1 MQASQATD
9 EDDEVSTASV
19 DDWNVEGDTGELPET
34 SYRSFNPRRIGI
46 YFERFQALAST
57 LAELDDE
64 AAALTAIE
72 AEYAWASRQR
82 GAPGM
87 RDRYRTAL
95 CILKDLLGQGWVWRY
110 RDHRLEI
117 APPDYTAPPRTAR
130 DIARQKAAIRLSMS
144 AERLAQLKKPSTIS
158 FLAQVERPRR
168 HNGRTV
174 SMLDL
179 VADGEHLARD
189 LRAVA
194 RLDGER
200 RSEALRKAVQ
210 PYLQIVT
217 DGARCKWTGLRL
229 NDIWRYFRYS
239 WSLPYFS
246 TPGRNLF
253 YLVRDAS
260 RSLHPVIGIA
270 ALGNSIVRLGDREAW
285 IGWTVESVAAQA
297 KAYQGQGE
305 SGLEQGRSLARALFS
320 AIDRGIAGVDAT
332 GLASPSELDNP
343 TEDLLGRLLD
353 RARTSARL
361 RVDRLRQH
369 ALTRAPNAPRL
380 PRRSAPRDEDQPML
394 LKASED
400 RPASLA
406 DQSVDALFDQKRASE
421 LAELLRAKRAFLST
435 GFRSEPFA
443 ALVQMLEDEEGRRAI
458 ATAIKS
464 NKKDHIGTSMMD
476 VIICGAVP
484 PYSHVLGGKLVCM
497 LLTSPE
503 IRHDYRDR
511 YGESPSGIASRMK
524 GQPVTKPAE
533 LVFLGTTSLYHVGSS
548 QYNRVRIP
556 GSLAGGAGKICYER
570 LGATRGYGSV
580 HLSERTRKLLEAVT
594 TAERG
599 ASLITRTFGEGVNPK
614 LRLVREGLACVGL
627 DSDHLL
633 QHQCR
638 RIIYGVSLAR
648 NAREYL
654 RGETAVPDYVLPAE
668 TSDQAKAV
676 TEAIAEHWRTRWLSK
691 RINSQDVLE
700 RVLRTDPDSA
710 RMSGPMG
717 DEGPGLL
724 AHAES
729 RQPPRDS
736 LAPGP
741 ADPPPSAGPV
751 GVAFV
756 QQLYNHRSC
765 YADRLD
771 REQLDAIHVPTRL
784 EEFVLDRLRSGKDV
798 VLTGNPGDGKT
809 HLIMKLAGELK
820 AIGAVCH
827 ADATAEESYD
837 TIISDWQAARAAR
850 KPFCLAI
857 NEWPLLEMIR
867 GHSDRFAPL
876 AEVSAQVDRGVVYD
890 AASPVPDTSVVVV
903 DLNHRTLVERTIL
916 DALLTTLTADRFYP
930 ECPGCPARETCD
942 VPRARRTLA
951 QDRVRERLFRLLEL
965 VAKRGHHV
973 TVRDLQGFVAYL
985 ITGGRSCEQ
994 LVSASDPLPYFGA
1007 AYDGSSDLFEAVR
1020 AAFDPARVT
1029 HPLYDEALWSGSME
1043 PNDWLPGSLQPLPAS
1058 AAPDDPMAAM
1068 RQAKRRFYF
1077 EHSEGDRLLSLVP
1090 RDERLF
1096 YEMLNAASTQG
1107 EQVVRHLVG
1116 VLNRFFDPQERT
1128 DSALRLWSRHRYDAR
1143 WSPAYIS
1150 VRQIPAERFAILK
1163 PRLSPLVEDALAYV
1177 PDHLIL
1183 QGTAA
1188 DEVPVRLRVD
1198 LALISTLYDAQR
1210 GLPLALRSPEILKR
1224 IDVFFSELARG
1235 FHNDREVE
1243 DVHVKN
1249 FENGAELRF
1258 KVDRRNAHYG
1268 A

>member
-1 MQASQATD
+1 MD
-9 EDDEVSTASV
+9 EDEEVSTSTA
-19 DDWNVEGDTGELPET
+19 DWNAEGEAGELPES
-34 SYRSFNPRRIGI
+34 SYRTFNPRCIGI
-46 YFERFQALAST
+46 YVERFQALA
-57 LAELDDE
+57 LALADIHDE
-64 AAALTAIE
+64 PTALAATE

-82 GAPGM
+82 GAPSM
-87 RDRYRTAL
+87 RDRYRSAL

-117 APPDYTAPPRTAR
+117 APPDYTNPPRTMH
-130 DIARQKAAIRLSMS
+130 DVARQKAAIRLSMT
-144 AERLAQLKKPSTIS
+144 AERLAQLQKPSTVG

-174 SMLDL
+174 SVLDL
-179 VADGEHLARD
+179 MADGGDLACD
-189 LRAVA
+189 LRAA
-194 RLDGER
+194 AKLDGADR
-200 RSEALRKAVQ
+200 TKALSNAIR
-210 PYLQIVT
+210 PYLQIVN
-217 DGARCKWTGLRL
+217 DGARCEWTGIRL

-246 TPGRNLF
+246 TPGRNIF
-253 YLVRDAS
+253 YLVRDAA
-260 RSLHPVIGIA
+260 RPLHPVIGIA

-285 IGWTVESVAAQA
+285 IGWSVESVAARIRA
-297 KAYQGQGE
+297 YREKGKA
-305 SGLEQGRSLARALFS
+305 GLEQTRSLANVLFS
-320 AIDRGIAGVDAT
+320 ALDRGIEGVDAS
-332 GLASPSELDNP
+332 GLASRSELDNP
-343 TEDLLGRLLD
+343 SEELLGRLLD

-380 PRRSAPRDEDQPML
+380 PRRSAPRDESQPMF
-394 LKASED
+394 LKALED

-421 LAELLRAKRAFLST
+421 LAELLRAKRAFLAADFKSDP
-435 GFRSEPFA
+435 SA
-443 ALVQMLEDEEGRRAI
+443 ALAQILNEEEGRRAI
-458 ATAIKS
+458 GTAIKS
-464 NKKDHIGTSMMD
+464 IKKDHIGTSMMD

-503 IRHDYRDR
+503 VCRDYRDR
-511 YGESPSGIASRMK
+511 YGQAPSGIASRMK
-524 GQPVTKPAE
+524 GQLVTKPAE

-548 QYNRVRIP
+548 QYNRVRVP
-556 GSLAGGAGKICYER
+556 GRLAGGAGEIRYER

-580 HLSERTRKLLEAVT
+580 HFSERTRKLLEAVI

-614 LRLVREGLACVGL
+614 FRLVREGLACVGL
-627 DSDHLL
+627 DADHLL

-638 RIIYGVSLAR
+638 RIIYGIPLAR

-654 RGETAVPDYVLPAE
+654 RGEASAPDYVLPAATAE
-668 TSDQAKAV
+668 EAKAV
-676 TEAIAEHWRTRWLSK
+676 TEAIAEYWRTRWLSK
-691 RINSQDVLE
+691 RIASQAVLE
-700 RVLRTDPDSA
+700 RVLRTDPDGS

-724 AHAES
+724 AHAEARKS
-729 RQPPRDS
+729 PRDP

-741 ADPPPSAGPV
+741 ADPPSSAGAV

-765 YADRLD
+765 YADRLNRD
-771 REQLDAIHVPTRL
+771 QLDAIHVNTKL
-784 EEFVLDRLRSGKDV
+784 EQFVLDRLRDGKDV

-809 HLIMKLAGELK
+809 HLIMKLARELE
-820 AIGAVCH
+820 AIGAVYH
-827 ADATAEESYD
+827 ADATAEDSYD
-837 TIISDWQAARAAR
+837 TIISDWQAVRAAS

-867 GHSDRFAPL
+867 GYSDRFAPL
-876 AEVSAQVDRGVVYD
+876 AEVGVQVDQGVVYD
-890 AASPVPDTSVVVV
+890 VAPPVTDATVVVV
-903 DLNHRTLVERTIL
+903 DLNLRTLVDRSIL
-916 DALLTTLTADRFYP
+916 DALLSTLTADRFYP
-930 ECPGCPARETCD
+930 ECPSCPARETCD
-942 VPRARRTLA
+942 VPRARRALA
-951 QDRVRERLFRLLEL
+951 QNRVRERLFRLLEL
-965 VAKRGHHV
+965 VAKRGRHV
-973 TVRDLQGFVAYL
+973 TMRDLQGFVAYL

-994 LVSASDPLPYFGA
+994 LVSAVEPLPYFAA
-1007 AYDGSSDLFEAVR
+1007 AYDGSSDLFEAAR
-1020 AAFDPARVT
+1020 SAFDPARVT
-1029 HPLYDEALWSGSME
+1029 HPLFDEGLWSGGIG
-1043 PNDWLPGSLQPLPAS
+1043 PDGWLPGNPEPLPAS
-1058 AAPDDPMAAM
+1058 AVPDDPMEAM

-1077 EHSEGDRLLSLVP
+1077 EHAEGEQLLSLVP

-1096 YEMLNAASTQG
+1096 YDILNDASTQG
-1107 EQVVRHLVG
+1107 EQVVRRLIG
-1116 VLNRFFDPQERT
+1116 FMNRFFDPQERA
-1128 DSALRLWSRHRYDAR
+1128 DSAVRLWSRHRYDAR

-1150 VRQIPAERFAILK
+1150 VRQVPANRFVVLK

-1177 PDHLIL
+1177 PDHLLL
-1183 QGTAA
+1183 QATG
-1188 DEVPVRLRVD
+1188 DDGIPVRLRVD
-1198 LALISTLYDAQR
+1198 LALVSTLYDAQR

-1224 IDVFFSELARG
+1224 IDVFFNELARG
-1235 FHNDREVE
+1235 FHADREVE

-1258 KVDRRNAHYG
+1258 KVDRRNARYG